1 MGRSSIVGPVRSRAR
16 NIVEIILFPHVPS
29 LAARA
34 HECMELFDG
43 LSLSLSFPLSLPPTQ
58 PSLFLSLSLS
68 SSLLDG
74 TPRLRG
80 KSDIFRHGI
89 WRSNDARAKLS
100 TSIRLFVPKRPSA
113 TPEPRRSTGRNWKVS
128 FCSPVCSPLQSSYNL
143 PTYQPTYLPTNLPN
157 HPPSYLATHLRQRC
171 NVRARLFRFIS
182 FSRSQILQHEDI
194 GEKYVFGALR
204 RLARTRGR
212 ERH

>member
-1 MGRSSIVGPVRSRAR
+1 MISDESGRDAEKREKGEEREREIHVGRSSIVGPVRSRAR

-58 PSLFLSLSLS
+58 PSLFLSLS

-128 FCSPVCSPLQSSYNL
+128 FCSPSRFAPPCKVRI
-143 PTYQPTYLPTNLPN
+143 TYLPTNLPI
-157 HPPSYLATHLRQRC
+157 YLPTYPTTHRAT
-171 NVRARLFRFIS
+171 
-182 FSRSQILQHEDI
+182 
-194 GEKYVFGALR
+194 
-204 RLARTRGR
+204 
-212 ERH
+212 